1 MKKRDLY
8 LNKLTKFKDKQFIKV
23 ITGIRRC
30 GKSTLLKL
38 FRRYLLENDVS
49 EKQII
54 YINFES
60 MQFDDIKDYKLL
72 YEYIKKHIAK
82 DSRTYL
88 LLDEIQEVVHW
99 EKAVNSFLVDFNVD
113 IYITGSNAWLLSSEL
128 STLLSGRYVEIK
140 MLPLSFKEYMNF
152 IKEPSNDREKNFQSY
167 LRYGGLPP
175 IIELNNNFD
184 MIQPFLSGIYNTV
197 LMKDIV
203 QRNTVRDPAL
213 LDNLVRFLADN
224 IGNSISTKKISDYL
238 TSAGRKTTPATIDNY
253 LQMLE
258 KAFIFY
264 KANRYDI
271 KGKLYLKTQEKYYI
285 VDTGIRNNL
294 LGLRNMDYGHIL
306 ENIIYMELL
315 RRGFDVYIGKIG
327 SMEVDFIAVKANKK
341 IYYQVSASILD
352 EKTKDRELRSL
363 VSIPDQYD
371 KVLLTMDK
379 PYVEDFEGIKWV
391 NIIDFLLE
399 DNSY

>member
-8 LNKLTKFKDKQFIKV
+8 LNKLIKFKDKQFIKV

-38 FRRYLLENDVS
+38 FKEYLLENDVS

-72 YEYIKKHIAK
+72 YEYIKEHIAK

-140 MLPLSFKEYMNF
+140 MLPLSFKEYIEFME
-152 IKEPSNDREKNFQSY
+152 EPSGDIEKDFQSY

-224 IGNSISTKKISDYL
+224 VGNNISTKKISDYL

-264 KANRYDI
+264 RANRYDI

-306 ENIIYMELL
+306 ENVVYLELL
-315 RRGFDVYIGKIG
+315 RCGFDVYIGKIG
-327 SMEVDFIAVKANKK
+327 NMEVDFIAVKANKK

-352 EKTKDRELRSL
+352 EKTKERELRSL
-363 VSIPDQYD
+363 MSIPDQYD
-371 KVLLTMDK
+371 KILLTMDR

-399 DNSY
+399 DNFC